1 MSDAFAPGGPGR
13 DVPRLSIGRCLALCA
28 GAALVLW
35 GAGLLT
41 FLRARAVVSFTL
53 PARDQHPV
61 ERHNLALFTYGPTL
75 SASSYD
81 HWLDHQH
88 HPAFAVDGFEHPSPI
103 EKWASSPGDRAPW
116 LEIAWERPAL
126 VDTVRLRHAGWKEAP
141 QLTAERYSLTCIG
154 GATDGRSFSVEHNVE
169 PVVSHTVAC
178 DGATGLRL
186 SIWPNGPR
194 KVVRLY
200 EIEVWGISVEAT
212 AR

>member
-1 MSDAFAPGGPGR
+1 M
-13 DVPRLSIGRCLALCA
+13 
-28 GAALVLW
+28 W
-35 GAGLLT
+35 GAGLVT
-41 FLRARAVVSFTL
+41 FARARAVVSFTL
-53 PARDQHPV
+53 PARDRHPV
-61 ERHNLALFTYGPTL
+61 ERHNLALFTYGPTV

-88 HPAFAVDGFEHPSPI
+88 HPAFAVDGFDHPSPT
-103 EKWASSPGDRAPW
+103 EKWASSPADRTPW
-116 LEIAWERPAL
+116 LEIAWGRPAL
-126 VDTVRLRHAGWKEAP
+126 VDTVRLWHAGFKESP
-141 QLTAERYSLTCIG
+141 QLTAERYSLTCLG
-154 GATDGRSFSVEHNVE
+154 GAADGRSFSVEHNVE

-200 EIEVWGISVEAT
+200 EIEVWGISLEAT